1 MKLFKALFS
10 VAVTLLLIWALQTK
24 FGDVPPIAAFLNP
37 ATGFW
42 QNAESKHILPEE
54 NLQLDGLQG
63 KVTIRYDEHMI
74 PHIFAGNDHDLY
86 YVQGYITARD
96 RLWQM
101 DIQTRSAAGRL
112 AEIAGPKALN
122 IDRYHRRMG
131 MTYGAENTL
140 KGMMKDPVSKMVIE
154 AYTDG
159 VNNYVHHLRKRDY
172 PIEFKL
178 LDYAP
183 EEWKPINCA
192 YLLKLMSETL
202 AGGSDQFA
210 MTNNLKH
217 FGAKDIN
224 DLFPDYPF
232 HEDPI
237 IPVGTKWGFK
247 PLPVPKPS
255 ADFIAQMTDNIK
267 PKERVP
273 GIGSNNWVIAGS
285 KSASGYPILANDPHL
300 NLTFPSIW
308 YQLQMSSPTVNVYG
322 VSLPG
327 APCVVIGY
335 NQKISWGVTN
345 VDAGVLDWYQVHFK
359 DNSKNEYWYNNQWN
373 KVKKR
378 IEVINIRGQKPL
390 YDTVI
395 YTHHG
400 PVVYDNVSQK
410 PKDRQNI
417 PIGDALRWVAHDES
431 DEFMTFYLLNRG
443 KNYDD
448 YRKALTYYTAPAQN
462 FIFASSDKDIAITPN
477 GKIPLKFKD
486 QGKFIM
492 DGSDPA
498 NDWHGWIPYD
508 QNPTVKN
515 PPRGFVSSA
524 NQSSTDQTYPY
535 YINWRFELYDR
546 GKRINDRLKAM
557 QNATVDSMQ
566 LMQMDNY
573 SMRAQDVLSTLIKY
587 LDASK
592 LRKKQLDAL
601 QIIKKWDKH
610 FDASS
615 EGASIFNV
623 WWLQFYSMT
632 WDDEFTDKNMLLNY
646 PSFDRT
652 EKLLL
657 TEPNSKWFDDIN
669 TPAKETCG
677 DIVIRSFTAAVDELL
692 RKYGQPGEKWQ
703 WGNVKDSHINH
714 LANLP
719 GFGTGHFSAGG
730 TGAVINALKGG
741 NGPSWRMVVQMGP
754 QVKGYGVFPGGE
766 SGNPGS
772 YFYEDMFNTWK
783 DGKLNEL
790 LFLDSESEKSERIK
804 STLSL
809 TPTPLR

>member
-1 MKLFKALFS
+1 MKLFKALFCIAIT
-10 VAVTLLLIWALQTK
+10 VLLVWALQTK
-24 FGDVPPIAAFLNP
+24 FGDIPPIGEFLNP
-37 ATGFW
+37 VSGFW
-42 QNAESKHILPEE
+42 QNAESKNIKPDEDLHLE
-54 NLQLDGLQG
+54 GLQG
-63 KVTIRYDEHMI
+63 KVTIRFDEHRI
-74 PHIFAGNDHDLY
+74 PHIFAENDHDLY
-86 YVQGYITARD
+86 YAQGYLTARD

-112 AEIAGPKALN
+112 SEIAGPKALEV
-122 IDRYHRRMG
+122 DRYHRRMG

-140 KGMMKDPVSKMVIE
+140 KGIMKDPVMRTVIE
-154 AYTDG
+154 AYTEG
-159 VNNYVHHLRKRDY
+159 VNSYIHHLNKRDY

-178 LDYAP
+178 LGYAP

-210 MTNNLKH
+210 MTNDLKR
-217 FGAKDIN
+217 FGAKDVN

-237 IPVGTKWGFK
+237 IPVGTQWNFK

-255 ADFIAQMTDNIK
+255 KDFIALMTDTTK

-273 GIGSNNWVIAGS
+273 GIGSNNWAIAGN

-308 YQLQMSSPTVNVYG
+308 YQLQMTSPTVNVYG

-327 APCVVIGY
+327 APCIVIGY
-335 NQKISWGVTN
+335 NKKISWGVTN
-345 VDAGVLDWYQVHFK
+345 VDAAVLDWYQVKFK
-359 DNSKNEYWYNNQWN
+359 DNSKNEYWYNNKWN
-373 KVKKR
+373 KTNKHV
-378 IEVINIRGQKPL
+378 EVINIRGQQPV

-410 PKDRQNI
+410 PKDAHNNI
-417 PIGDALRWVAHDES
+417 PVGDALRWIAHDES
-431 DEFMTFYLLNRG
+431 NEFLTFYLLNRG

-462 FIFASSDKDIAITPN
+462 FIFASNDKDIAITPN
-477 GKIPLKFKD
+477 GKIPLKYKG

-498 NDWHGWIPYD
+498 NDWQGWIPYG

-524 NQSSTDQTYPY
+524 NQSSADQTYPY

-546 GKRINDRLKAM
+546 GKRINDRLKVM
-557 QNATVDSMQ
+557 QNATIDSMR

-573 SMRAQDVLSTLIKY
+573 SMRAQDILPTMLRYI
-587 LDASK
+587 DTSK
-592 LRKKQLDAL
+592 LHTNQLKVF
-601 QIIKKWDKH
+601 QIVKKWDKH
-610 FDASS
+610 FAANSI
-615 EGASIFNV
+615 GASIFNA
-623 WWLQFYSMT
+623 WWLKLNDVI
-632 WDDEFTDKNMLLNY
+632 WDEFKDDKMLLNV

-657 TEPNSKWFDDIN
+657 TEPNSKWFDIKN
-669 TPAKETCG
+669 TPVKETCADVVMQSFIAIADQLQKSYGEPG
-677 DIVIRSFTAAVDELL
+677 D
-692 RKYGQPGEKWQ
+692 KWQ
-703 WGNVKDSHINH
+703 WGNVKDTHINH

-719 GFGTGHFSAGG
+719 GFGTGHFYAGG
-730 TGAVINALKGG
+730 TGPVINALRGG

-754 QVKGYGVFPGGE
+754 QVKGFGVFPGGE

-772 YFYEDMFNTWK
+772 FYYEDMFTTWR

-790 LFLDSESEKSERIK
+790 LFLQSADEKSDRIK
-804 STLSL
+804 STLIL
-809 TPTPLR
+809 NK

>member
-1 MKLFKALFS
+1 MKVFKALLS
-10 VAVTLLLIWALQTK
+10 VAVALALIWALQTK
-24 FGDVPPIAAFLNP
+24 FGDIPPIGKFLNP

-42 QNAESKHILPEE
+42 QNAESKHLSKGE

-74 PHIFAGNDHDLY
+74 PHIFAENDHDLY
-86 YVQGYITARD
+86 FVQGYITARD

-112 AEIAGPKALN
+112 SEIAGPKALD

-131 MTYGAENTL
+131 MVYGAENTL
-140 KGMMKDPVSKMVIE
+140 RGVMKDPVTRMVIN

-159 VNNYVHHLRKRDY
+159 VNNYIHHLDKRDF

-202 AGGSDQFA
+202 AGKSDQFA
-210 MTNNLKH
+210 MTNDLKH
-217 FGAKDIN
+217 FGARDVN

-237 IPVGTKWGFK
+237 IPVGTKWDFK
-247 PLPVPKPS
+247 PLPIPKPS
-255 ADFIAQMTDNIK
+255 AGFIAQMTDTIK
-267 PKERVP
+267 TKERIP
-273 GIGSNNWVIAGS
+273 GIGSNNWVIGGS

-308 YQLQMSSPTVNVYG
+308 YQIQMSSPTVNVYG

-345 VDAGVLDWYQVHFK
+345 VDADVLDWYQVRFK
-359 DNSKNEYWYNNQWN
+359 DNHKNEYWYNNRWN
-373 KVKKR
+373 KVNKR
-378 IEVINIRGQKPL
+378 IEIINIRGKEPF

-400 PVVYDNVSQK
+400 PVVYDNATQK
-410 PKDRQNI
+410 SEGHENI

-462 FIFASSDKDIAITPN
+462 FIFASNDKDIAITPN
-477 GKIPLKFKD
+477 GRIPLKYKD
-486 QGKFIM
+486 QGKFVM

-498 NDWHGWIPYD
+498 NDWHGWIPAD

-524 NQSSTDQTYPY
+524 NQSSTDPTYPY
-535 YINWRFELYDR
+535 YVNWQFGPYDR
-546 GKRINDRLKAM
+546 GKRINNLLSAMKKA
-557 QNATVDSMQ
+557 TIDSMRI
-566 LMQMDNY
+566 MQMDNY
-573 SMRAQDVLSTLIKY
+573 SMRGHDVLVAMLKY
-587 LDASK
+587 LDHSK
-592 LRKKQLDAL
+592 LDSDQWKAYR
-601 QIIKKWDKH
+601 IVEKWDFH
-610 FDASS
+610 FAENS
-615 EGASIFNV
+615 EGASIFNA
-623 WWLQFYSMT
+623 WWLKFYDLV
-632 WDDEFTDKNMLLNY
+632 WDEFDRKDILLNY
-646 PSFDRT
+646 PSIDRT

-657 TEPNSKWFDDIN
+657 TEPNSKWFDIAN
-669 TPAKETCG
+669 TPAKETCA
-677 DIVIRSFTAAVDELL
+677 DIVTRSFKESVNQLVNDHG
-692 RKYGQPGEKWQ
+692 KPGKNWQ
-703 WGNVKDSHINH
+703 WGQVKDTHINH

-719 GFGTGHFSAGG
+719 GFGAGQFAAGG
-730 TGAVINALKGG
+730 AGAVINALKGG
-741 NGPSWRMVVQMGP
+741 NGPSWRMVVEMGP

-772 YFYEDMFNTWK
+772 YYYEDMFKTWK
-783 DGKLNEL
+783 DGQLNEL
-790 LFLDSESEKSERIK
+790 LFLQSATENSDHIK
-804 STLSL
+804 STLTLSSK
-809 TPTPLR
+809 